1 MCHHPRLYFLRC
13 RNVSQYSWLENA
25 LMLSVQMMLS
35 FGAEIGY
42 KKLQFQAKCGCFPFS
57 DRIPSAVMD
66 RQSTLDL
73 SFEEKVAL
81 F

>member
-1 MCHHPRLYFLRC
+1 
-13 RNVSQYSWLENA
+13 
-25 LMLSVQMMLS
+25 MLSVQMMLS